1 MAKGTAARRVALA
14 LEGFTVFGAVIGI
27 QGFLAGSFD
36 PLVEDVSE
44 TFAFIDGPAIPALAL
59 GAIVGVP
66 QVAALAMGLRG
77 SPRAPAAAG
86 LAGAVLVGWVAAQ
99 YPLVGWTSPLQPAF
113 AAVGAAE
120 VAAAVLWRRS
130 APVD

>member
-1 MAKGTAARRVALA
+1 MTKGTGARRTALA
-14 LEGFTVFGAVIGI
+14 LEAFTAFGAVIGI
-27 QGFLAGSFD
+27 QGFVSGSFD

-59 GAIVGVP
+59 GAFVGFRRWSRWP
-66 QVAALAMGLRG
+66 WAFAGALARPM
-77 SPRAPAAAG
+77 AAG

-99 YPLVGWTSPLQPAF
+99 YPLVGWGSPLQPAF

-130 APVD
+130 ATAD